1 MKNLNVRC
9 LVMFLS
15 VCILFGALPFTASAE
30 IEIEAPSVILIEA
43 VTGTVL
49 YEKDS
54 EIRRHPASVTKVM
67 TLLLV
72 YEALETGKIKLD
84 EMVNVSE
91 NAAGMGGSQIY
102 LEPGELMTVEDMIK
116 SVVICSANDAAV
128 ALAEHVAGSESDFV
142 DMMNEKARELG
153 MKNTHFDNTNGLD
166 DTTDTHLTT
175 AKDIA
180 KGYGTRGN
188 IALGF
193 SKTTLTPDLIATI
206 SNKNIHSNKGIDYVE
221 SNNQFQDFSA
231 SYADLTNPKNRDIR
245 NNEVASMITL
255 LEWIHNPGT
264 GSVIEYKQGEA
275 IRKAKTEET
284 DIVKEYIKPL
294 QEGMFEAAK
303 VINEYMKYHP
313 YEAIE
318 TKQYVY
324 DLIRKTKT
332 NPSKELIEAYY
343 SMVFNDTFGTAEY
356 VEKDDK
362 LTTMQKLN
370 IFKCRDMLRKETWKE
385 AFIIYNDIEYMNA
398 LTGVKGIA
406 RKVLGKK

>member
-180 KGYGTRGN
+180 IMSRELIVSYPDILKYTTIWQDTIRNGE
-188 IALGF
+188 F
-193 SKTTLTPDLIATI
+193 TLTNTNKLIRFYSGANGLKTGFTDKSGYCISACAKRDGMQLIAVIMGAQTSDKRNVTAKRLFDYGFANYEFAQFDEVCDIPFSI
-206 SNKNIHSNKGIDYVE
+206 SS
-221 SNNQFQDFSA
+221 
-231 SYADLTNPKNRDIR
+231 
-245 NNEVASMITL
+245 
-255 LEWIHNPGT
+255 
-264 GSVIEYKQGEA
+264 
-275 IRKAKTEET
+275 
-284 DIVKEYIKPL
+284 
-294 QEGMFEAAK
+294 
-303 VINEYMKYHP
+303 
-313 YEAIE
+313 
-318 TKQYVY
+318 
-324 DLIRKTKT
+324 
-332 NPSKELIEAYY
+332 
-343 SMVFNDTFGTAEY
+343 
-356 VEKDDK
+356 
-362 LTTMQKLN
+362 
-370 IFKCRDMLRKETWKE
+370 
-385 AFIIYNDIEYMNA
+385 
-398 LTGVKGIA
+398 GVKGSSVAQGSGFCCVLKKGTSSDVKQTVDVSQPVPAPVRKGDIIGKITYTLSGNEIGFSDIIA
-406 RKVLGKK
+406 SEDVEKISYFSLLKMIFRKYFMF